1 MKNIYTTDNR
11 LPSYGQNFVYRSTIN
26 PIRSGLF
33 FGCLG
38 PGGGGGVKVP
48 VAYNSKTIHG
58 IETKFGRVI
67 GNHKLTNLV

>member
-1 MKNIYTTDNR
+1 MVKILYIGLQLT
-11 LPSYGQNFVYRSTIN
+11 L
-26 PIRSGLF
+26 SGPDF
-33 FGCLG
+33 FLG
-38 PGGGGGVKVP
+38 AWARGGGGVKVP